1 MKGMVSFAEEIEM
14 VQRGR
19 VSSQRRR
26 RDLRLC

>member
-1 MKGMVSFAEEIEM
+1 MKGMVSSAEEIEM

-19 VSSQRRR
+19 VFSQRRR